1 MSSSDPQAPRVPVPP
16 PLLFAAAPLL
26 GIVVHRIVPVAAA
39 PHSALPFLRLAGVF
53 LSISSGMLA
62 AAAFV
67 TLGRHH
73 TTFRTDRAASAL
85 VTSGP
90 FRLTRNPM
98 YLSLVF
104 LIAGVS
110 ALVNSVWPLALLVPV
125 IVAVQ
130 RLAIA
135 PEERY
140 LAQLYGIAY
149 GQYCRRVRRW
159 L

>member
-1 MSSSDPQAPRVPVPP
+1 MSRSAPQAPRVPVPP
-16 PLLFAAAPLL
+16 PVLFVAALLL
-26 GIVVHRIVPVAAA
+26 GIVAHRIAPVAVG
-39 PHSALPFLRLAGVF
+39 PPSAFPFLRLVGLVLALGSGV
-53 LSISSGMLA
+53 LA

-73 TTFRTDRAASAL
+73 TTFRTDRPVSAL

-110 ALVNSVWPLALLVPV
+110 ALVNSLWPLAWLVPV
-125 IVAVQ
+125 VVVVQ

-140 LAQLYGIAY
+140 LAELYGSVY
-149 GQYCRRVRRW
+149 GRYRRRVRRW